1 MKILAIIF
9 CGLCFVN
16 PAMAKSIAV
25 TDLAYSETIEEYIH
39 DVSYHNTEKLSASS
53 SSAAASSGYA
63 GVAEDDY
70 GSVAVAKHKSSSS
83 SKSKLNASSNTDFHE
98 HEHNFSYVEYGEL
111 KKFTGDIKG
120 ALINSRQFKLTQAK
134 PAPTKKNESVYN
146 IIARIKKGDFP
157 HADYV
162 LFGRVSEMSF
172 NDSTYQ
178 VNDSMMN
185 SILSL
190 TLVAEFSLINTKTY
204 EITASFSAT
213 GDGQD
218 TKVLS
223 PGTQAT
229 PNRGAVVSQ
238 VSKSLGQDVFRQIEE
253 QVFDQV
259 SGEATG
265 RSSNVDSRQNNA
277 IEPPPQKLQGVTVFQ

>member
-1 MKILAIIF
+1 MKILATF
-9 CGLCFVN
+9 LTGLVFAAPVF
-16 PAMAKSIAV
+16 AKSIAV

-39 DVSYHNTEKLSASS
+39 DVDYHHKDKLSASS
-53 SSAAASSGYA
+53 SSNSKEREYWGAASNGYSEAETA
-63 GVAEDDY
+63 GYSRSDSER
-70 GSVAVAKHKSSSS
+70 SR
-83 SKSKLNASSNTDFHE
+83 LNASSQTDFHE
-98 HEHNFSYVEYGEL
+98 HEHRFSYVEYGEL

-120 ALINSRQFKLTQAK
+120 ALINSRQFKLVQAK
-134 PAPTKKNESVYN
+134 PAPTKKNEAVYD
-146 IIARIKKGDFP
+146 IIARIKKGNFP

-162 LFGRVSEMSF
+162 LFGRVSEMNF

-178 VNDSMMN
+178 VNDSMVN

-223 PGTQAT
+223 PGTYAA

-253 QVFDQV
+253 QVFDDY
-259 SGEATG
+259 SG
-265 RSSNVDSRQNNA
+265 SQNQNFDSRQSPNA
-277 IEPPPQKLQGVTVFQ
+277 IPPLEKPQGVTVYQ